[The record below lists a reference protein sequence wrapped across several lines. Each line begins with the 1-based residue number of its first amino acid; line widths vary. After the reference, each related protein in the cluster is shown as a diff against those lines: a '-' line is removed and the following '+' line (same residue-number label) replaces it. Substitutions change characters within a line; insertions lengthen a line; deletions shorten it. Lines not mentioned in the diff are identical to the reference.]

1 MVAMDAGHLK
11 GSWKGVMYVLCM
23 HDSNNKIIHVST
35 VLADKENATNYKF
48 LLQQTCRNEHMHRLL
63 SSGEVT
69 FFIDGHKGSPAALR
83 AVVPQAPWRA
93 CVRHLIT
100 NKNMK
105 AMGHAYSVAVYR
117 AAVVPTKALF
127 EEAIEPVQKD
137 FPANYNL
144 LMKNDLDKWTHHATP
159 SNLVNLKMSTSNSA
173 ESTISAVGHQ
183 VGERKGWIC

>member
-23 HDSNNKIIHVST
+23 HDSNNKIIHVNI

-83 AVVPQAPWRA
+83 AFLPQAPWRA

-105 AMGHAYSVAVYR
+105 AMG
-117 AAVVPTKALF
+117 
-127 EEAIEPVQKD
+127 
-137 FPANYNL
+137 
-144 LMKNDLDKWTHHATP
+144 
-159 SNLVNLKMSTSNSA
+159 
-173 ESTISAVGHQ
+173 
-183 VGERKGWIC
+183 

>member
-11 GSWKGVMYVLCM
+11 GSWKGVMYDVLCM
-23 HDSNNKIIHVST
+23 HESKNKIIHVNT

-83 AVVPQAPWRA
+83 AVVPQAPWSA

-100 NKNMK
+100 NINMK
-105 AMGHAYSVAVYR
+105 AMGHNLPYEEPQFHR
-117 AAVVPTKALF
+117 ALISKPTF
-127 EEAIEPVQKD
+127 
-137 FPANYNL
+137 
-144 LMKNDLDKWTHHATP
+144 
-159 SNLVNLKMSTSNSA
+159 LV
-173 ESTISAVGHQ
+173 
-183 VGERKGWIC
+183 